1 MMKKMTL
8 EEKIE
13 VIKAYA
19 EGKAVEVYDKYSN
32 EWFAKGHNA
41 WDFDVYLYRIKPD
54 ETTKFAVG
62 DNLVLIIAEGEVC
75 PTRYKVIGV
84 SDNYY
89 EFDCTSPYSIKEAD
103 EDFINERDVLWYFE
117 IYDYATKK
125 YSMHPTR
132 MTIPEMDKEFGAN
145 HDTLSW
151 KPIYPFGFKLK
162 DN

>member
-1 MMKKMTL
+1 MMTL

-32 EWFAKGHNA
+32 EWFAKERNA
-41 WDFDVYLYRIKPD
+41 WDFDVYKYRIKPD

-62 DNLVLIIAEGEVC
+62 DVLVLITAKGELC

-84 SDNYY
+84 KENFYDFYN
-89 EFDCTSPYSIKEAD
+89 TSPYSIKEAD
-103 EDFINERDVLWYFE
+103 EDFIN
-117 IYDYATKK
+117 
-125 YSMHPTR
+125 TR
-132 MTIPEMDKEFGAN
+132 MTIPEMDAEFGAY

-151 KPIYPFGFKLK
+151 KPMYNLGFKLK